1 MTSQF
6 AAEEAPVEAPVV
18 SKQRP
23 KYKIYE
29 DAVVGH
35 GSAASLASALI
46 GRPISADKPG
56 IITTPMGYH
65 PSLGWE
71 PLNEMA
77 GLHMEEL
84 IRLKNEDDNSYAAG
98 KDRDGKTR
106 HNHDT
111 GTKQRNEK
119 AKYLRR
125 GAAGVATVPQD
136 QGFKAEADPDTEP
149 AAKDEAGHVGLDPLG
164 QPRVLTGPDP
174 RKVAAAEE
182 VRRVAAEL
190 AAKKET
196 EGSGKTTVPAIG
208 KPSGGKPKP
217 GDDEVI

>member
-6 AAEEAPVEAPVV
+6 AAEEAPIEAPTV

-23 KYKIYE
+23 KYKIYT
-29 DAVVGH
+29 DAVVGY

-77 GLHMEEL
+77 ELHMEEL
-84 IRLKNEDDNSYAAG
+84 VKLKDEDDNSYAAG

-106 HNHDT
+106 HKHDT

-125 GAAGVATVPQD
+125 GAAGLATVPQD
-136 QGFKAEADPDTEP
+136 QGFKAEVDPDTEATP
-149 AAKDEAGHVGLDPLG
+149 KDETGHVGVDPLG
-164 QPRVLTGPDP
+164 QPKVLAGPDP
-174 RKVAAAEE
+174 RRVAAAEE

-190 AAKKET
+190 IAKKAAED
-196 EGSGKTTVPAIG
+196 SGKTTVPAIG
-208 KPSGGKPKP
+208 KPSGGKAK

>member
-6 AAEEAPVEAPVV
+6 AAEEAPVEAPPV

-29 DAVVGH
+29 DAVVGY

-46 GRPISADKPG
+46 GRPIAADRPG

-77 GLHMEEL
+77 QIHMDEL
-84 IRLKNEDDNSYAAG
+84 IRLKNEDDNSYVAG
-98 KDRDGKTR
+98 KDRDGNTR
-106 HNHDT
+106 HNFDT
-111 GTKQRNEK
+111 GDKQRREK

-125 GAAGVATVPQD
+125 GAAGVATVPRD
-136 QGFKAEADPDTEP
+136 QGFMVEADPDTVEEK
-149 AAKDEAGHVGLDPLG
+149 KDETGHVGVDPLG
-164 QPRVLTGPDP
+164 QRKVLSGPDP
-174 RKVAAAEE
+174 KRVAAAEE
-182 VRRVAAEL
+182 VRRVSAEL

-196 EGSGKTTVPAIG
+196 EAPAKVPQVG
-208 KPSGGKPKP
+208 KPSGGKKKA
-217 GDDEVI
+217 DEVI